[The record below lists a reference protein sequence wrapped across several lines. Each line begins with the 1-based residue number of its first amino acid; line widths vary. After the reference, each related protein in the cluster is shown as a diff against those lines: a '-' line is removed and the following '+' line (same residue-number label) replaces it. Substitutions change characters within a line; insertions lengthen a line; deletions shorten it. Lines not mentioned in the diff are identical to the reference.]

1 MPLLVTCLEHFRNSG
16 GVVSGAAALYDF
28 AASSVLTG
36 LGKNLL
42 DVALLSLDSLIGVG
56 TKPNS
61 LNHTNS
67 CGLGQTG
74 FHSRLGNRSQVRLVF
89 LVIFL
94 GSRRRKGVNGF
105 SEGSDRGLKSR
116 LHRLGN
122 SLDILFVRS
131 EEHTSELQS
140 RGHLVCRLLLE
151 K

>member
-16 GVVSGAAALYDF
+16 GVVSGAAALYAF

-56 TKPNS
+56 TKPYR

-74 FHSRLGNRSQVRLVF
+74 FHNTLGNRSHVRHVL
-89 LVIFL
+89 LDIFPA
-94 GSRRRKGVNGF
+94 SRRPKGVDGF
-105 SEGSDRGLKSR
+105 GESRERDLKSR
-116 LHRLGN
+116 LERLGN
-122 SLDILFVRS
+122 SLDILFV
-131 EEHTSELQS
+131 
-140 RGHLVCRLLLE
+140 HLN
-151 K
+151 